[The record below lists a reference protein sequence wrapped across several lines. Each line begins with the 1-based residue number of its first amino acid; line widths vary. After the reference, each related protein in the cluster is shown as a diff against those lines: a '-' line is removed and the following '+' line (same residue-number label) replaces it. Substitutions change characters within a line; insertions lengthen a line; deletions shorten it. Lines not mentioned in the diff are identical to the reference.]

1 MAHMSDCNITVFLI
15 GARGAGKT
23 SVGRL
28 LARTLGC
35 HFYDTDALI
44 CDEVGCTVA
53 EIIERFGWDDFRRRE
68 SRALV
73 RATRNG
79 CQDGCAGRV
88 VSTGGGMVLDEN
100 NRNFMRSSGLVIF
113 LTAPANVLFERL
125 SRSNDVGLRPALT
138 GMGLLPEIQSVL
150 AEREHLYRAT
160 AHNCLDASAALPK
173 IVASIVRI
181 LHRRMR

>member
-1 MAHMSDCNITVFLI
+1 MSDCNITVFLI

-44 CDEVGCTVA
+44 CDEAGCTVA

-73 RATRNG
+73 RAA
-79 CQDGCAGRV
+79 QDGCAGRV

-113 LTAPANVLFERL
+113 LTAPADVLFERL
-125 SRSNDVGLRPALT
+125 SRSNDAGQRPALT
-138 GMGLLPEIQSVL
+138 GMGLLPEIQRVL

-160 AHNCLDASAALPK
+160 AHNCLDASAPLPK

>member
-1 MAHMSDCNITVFLI
+1 MSHISDCNITVFLI

-28 LARTLGC
+28 LAHTLGC
-35 HFYDTDALI
+35 PFYDTDALI
-44 CDEVGCTVA
+44 CDEAGCTVT
-53 EIIERFGWDDFRRRE
+53 EIIELSGWDDFRQRE

-73 RATRNG
+73 RAT
-79 CQDGCAGRV
+79 QDGCRSGCV
-88 VSTGGGMVLDEN
+88 VSTGGGMVLDVN

-113 LTAPANVLFERL
+113 LTAPVTVLFERL
-125 SRSNDVGLRPALT
+125 SRNNDIGQRPSLT

-150 AEREHLYRAT
+150 AEREHLYRAA
-160 AHNCLDASAALPK
+160 AHNCLDATAPLPK
-173 IVASIVRI
+173 IVASIMRI